1 MLLDHLKEIIPKK
14 ASLSQTLSDA
24 GYYSLLSGGK
34 RIRPLIPLL
43 IIAGHGVAIPP
54 YLDAICSL
62 ELIHTY
68 SLIHDDLPSMDDDDF
83 RRGKPSLHKAFSEST
98 AILTGDFFLTY
109 AFELIG
115 RSLITPEMKVDLIV
129 SLSSYSGAL
138 GLIGGQIEDLAE
150 SPKTVAVLEQMYTKK
165 TSALF
170 SCALDF
176 GAIMTSDI
184 RHKKLLHEIGIHMGI
199 IYQYLDDLS
208 DLDGCMNTSLQ
219 SEAKERLLFHEEQLK
234 EKTALLTPGYHLLIS
249 YLFNELFA
257 TTL

>member
-1 MLLDHLKEIIPKK
+1 MNHLEEIIPKK
-14 ASLSQTLSDA
+14 TFYSQTLSNA
-24 GYYSLLSGGK
+24 GDYSLLSGGK

-43 IIAGHGVAIPP
+43 IIAGHGVEIEP
-54 YLDAICSL
+54 YLDVICSL

-98 AILTGDFFLTY
+98 AILTGDFLLTY
-109 AFELIG
+109 PFELIG
-115 RSLITPEMKVDLIV
+115 RAKIPSEMKVDLIV

-138 GLIGGQIEDLAE
+138 GLIGGQIEDLAGGATTI
-150 SPKTVAVLEQMYTKK
+150 PLLEEMYRKK

-176 GAIMTSDI
+176 GAILINDTHH
-184 RHKKLLHEIGIHMGI
+184 RNLLCEIGTHMGI

-208 DLDGCMNTSLQ
+208 DSDGCSQTSLQ
-219 SEAKERLLFHEEQLK
+219 SQAKDRLFFHEKQLK
-234 EKTALLTPGYHLLIS
+234 EKTDLLPSGYHLLTS

-257 TTL
+257 PTL